1 MVTKVDEEFTTE
13 DLIAEL
19 KAHYHQERKPGGVTV
34 AEWAS
39 AQDIT
44 KNNAGMQLSRL
55 LDEGILT
62 KQKAR
67 VNGHR
72 VFVYYKI
79 D

>member
-19 KAHYHQERKPGGVTV
+19 QEYYHQERKPGGVTV
-34 AEWAS
+34 AEWAL

-44 KNNAGMQLSRL
+44 KGNAGMQLSRL
-55 LDEGILT
+55 LDKGMLT

-72 VFVYYKI
+72 VFVYYKT